1 MRRILLLMLIL
12 LVTVPVTLAQQNE
25 NNPPERFHL
34 VRDGDNLYNIA
45 ARYGVTV
52 ASIGDLNGITDY
64 NAIRIGQQ
72 LRIPGGTSPLAP
84 PLPAGQQPAQEVTP
98 VPNNEASNVGFAY
111 GIEASLLGAD
121 ANNVLPHLQGLGVG
135 WVKQVIDWS

>member
-12 LVTVPVTLAQQNE
+12 LVTMPVAIAQENE

-45 ARYGVTV
+45 AQYGVTV
-52 ASIGDLNGITDY
+52 ASIAELNGITDY

-84 PLPAGQQPAQEVTP
+84 PAPAGQQQNAQQEVTP

-121 ANNVLPHLQGLGVG
+121 ANNVLPHL
-135 WVKQVIDWS
+135 